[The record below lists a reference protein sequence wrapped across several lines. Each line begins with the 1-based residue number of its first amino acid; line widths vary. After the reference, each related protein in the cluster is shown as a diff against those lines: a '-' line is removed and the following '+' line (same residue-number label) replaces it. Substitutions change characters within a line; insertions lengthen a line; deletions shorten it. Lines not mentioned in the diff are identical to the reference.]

1 MTTSPCLPSRLLAT
15 PPDLLPRL
23 LTGLMTGVLT
33 GALPVLLGIS
43 LLLPAGA
50 QASSVWR
57 CESGGWVTYADQ
69 PCDQV
74 TSPSTGGTMAQR
86 SVEVDDRRTADQRRE
101 AQKVAQMDERLLA
114 RLQQERRLRE
124 KEAPKPAAA
133 AIIGLPPDPLAKPS
147 LSATAKAPG
156 QKPHRPAP
164 QGGLSGAR
172 TSRATAPGSPRAA
185 G

>member
-57 CESGGWVTYADQ
+57 CESGGRVTYADQ
-69 PCDQV
+69 PCDRV

-86 SVEVDDRRTADQRRE
+86 STRERT
-101 AQKVAQMDERLLA
+101 
-114 RLQQERRLRE
+114 
-124 KEAPKPAAA
+124 
-133 AIIGLPPDPLAKPS
+133 
-147 LSATAKAPG
+147 
-156 QKPHRPAP
+156 HRPVAGNWFFRSV
-164 QGGLSGAR
+164 QFTLSRFR
-172 TSRATAPGSPRAA
+172 TPAQTR
-185 G
+185 